1 MSTKVRGIRGATTAD
16 ANTPEAIYAATAEL
30 LAEMTRAN
38 GVETDDI
45 AYANFSV
52 TADLDAAFPPT
63 AARERLGWTRVAMMC
78 ANEMASPGGQPRCIR
93 VALLINTD
101 KTADEIEYVYLRGA
115 AGLRARGGRGG

>member
-1 MSTKVRGIRGATTAD
+1 MSKIRGVRGATTAD
-16 ANTPEAIYAATAEL
+16 ANTPDAIHDATAEL

-38 GVETDDI
+38 AIDADDI
-45 AYANFSV
+45 AYAHFSV

-78 ANEMASPGGQPRCIR
+78 SNEMQTPNGQPRCIR

>member
-1 MSTKVRGIRGATTAD
+1 MSKVRGIRGATTAD
-16 ANTPEAIYAATAEL
+16 DNTPEAIHAATAEL
-30 LAEMTRAN
+30 LSEMTRAN

-93 VALLINTD
+93 VALLVNTD

>member
-1 MSTKVRGIRGATTAD
+1 MSKIRGVRGATTAD
-16 ANTPEAIYAATAEL
+16 ANTPEAIHDATAEL
-30 LAEMTRAN
+30 LSEMTRAN
-38 GVETDDI
+38 DIDADDI

-78 ANEMASPGGQPRCIR
+78 SNEMQTPNGQPRCIR

-101 KTADEIEYVYLRGA
+101 KAADEMNFVYLRGA
-115 AGLRARGGRGG
+115 SNLRARSGMGG